1 MTRCCGKEIDN
12 QEELEAI
19 SLDVL
24 DGSET
29 NPSIAFINDPDTGLY
44 RVGTDEIGIT
54 AGGVKQ
60 VDISTTSSDFVGRI
74 RAPNGTTALP
84 GLAFTAAPDVGLI
97 GAASSL
103 SIAVNN
109 IFIGQF
115 AGGANPGYYAQTKIY
130 VPDGT
135 AALPQYTFN
144 ADTNTGLFR
153 VGSDNIG
160 ISAGGF
166 NKLDIGT
173 SQNNTYN
180 RLYQNLNNYSS
191 VSGYYALENEKQ
203 KMVSNATAT
212 VIVSTWNS
220 RTAASTNDW
229 RGVCWAAELGL
240 FVAVAITG
248 SSRVM
253 TSPDGVVWTGRTEAA
268 ANSWRSVCWSPE
280 LALLVAI
287 SDSGVGNRVMTS
299 TNAINWTSRTS
310 AVDNNWI
317 SVCWAP
323 ELSLFVACAYSGTG
337 NRIMTSPNG
346 TNWTARTTPV
356 DNNWFSVCWSPEL
369 SLFVSVAVSGTT
381 DRVMTSPNGVTWTIG
396 TTPNTNNYGTVCWAS
411 ELGLFCAVSDTGILN
426 RIMTSPNGLTWTAR
440 TTPVDN
446 SWQGLCW
453 APDIGMFVA
462 TSYTGTGNR
471 VMTSPNGT
479 NWTARTTPVDNSWTV
494 ICWSPELSL
503 FASVATSGSSRV
515 MTSSLSG
522 RLPTAYNV
530 YRAPDGTISTP
541 SYSFTTDPNTGIY
554 NIGPDNIGISCNGA
568 LQVDVSAAR
577 TQLTNPLYVPT
588 TSNVAAPAIAFTGQ
602 TNSGLGL
609 LGTGGVGLVSVGRPR
624 ILLNTV
630 AKTLTDGTLTNIA
643 TLTYSLGGAS
653 AGFMEYTVS
662 VSGSGGTFQIECGML
677 NIVSNYDSVLV
688 QSSVTKVSS
697 QQSLNSGTLSCT
709 FAVSNAAN
717 VATLQVNGD
726 TSFVGATLFFQAHWR
741 PLDAIA
747 NTCSLAFV

>member
-12 QEELEAI
+12 QEELDAI

-44 RVGTDEIGIT
+44 RVGTNEIGIT

-84 GLAFTAAPDVGLI
+84 GF
-97 GAASSL
+97 S
-103 SIAVNN
+103 
-109 IFIGQF
+109 
-115 AGGANPGYYAQTKIY
+115 
-130 VPDGT
+130 
-135 AALPQYTFN
+135 FN
-144 ADTNTGLFR
+144 ADTNTGIFR

-160 ISAGGF
+160 ISAGGL
-166 NKLDIGT
+166 NKLDIST

-203 KMVSNATAT
+203 KMVSNATSTA
-212 VIVSTWNS
+212 IISTWNA

-240 FVAVAITG
+240 FCAVATTG

-253 TSPDGVVWTGRTEAA
+253 TSPDGITWTGRTEAA
-268 ANSWRSVCWSPE
+268 SNSWRSICWAPE
-280 LALLVAI
+280 LSLFVAV
-287 SDSGVGNRVMTS
+287 SDTGVGNRVMTS
-299 TNAINWTSRTS
+299 PNGITWTSRTTP
-310 AVDNNWI
+310 VDNFWI
-317 SVCWAP
+317 SVSWAP

-346 TNWTARTTPV
+346 ITWTIRTTPV
-356 DNNWFSVCWSPEL
+356 DNNWFSICWASEL

-381 DRVMTSPNGVTWTIG
+381 DRVMTSADGINWAIG
-396 TTPNTNNYGTVCWAS
+396 TTPNNNNYGSVCWAS
-411 ELGLFCAVSDTGILN
+411 ELGLFCAVSDTGTLN
-426 RIMTSPNGLTWTAR
+426 RIMTSPNGITWTSR

-471 VMTSPNGT
+471 IMTSPNGIT
-479 NWTARTTPVDNSWTV
+479 WTIRTSSADNSWTV
-494 ICWSPELSL
+494 ICWSPELCL

-530 YRAPDGTISTP
+530 YRAPDGTAALPQYT
-541 SYSFTTDPNTGIY
+541 FATDPNTGIY

-662 VSGSGGTFQIECGML
+662 VSGSGGTFQVECGML

-747 NTCSLAFV
+747 NTCALAFV